1 MHTVSLR
8 TEATLI
14 NAQAPRDL
22 GQTFKVDTIVYVSVE
37 LLIEFHHFFVASVVI
52 MFQ

>member
-8 TEATLI
+8 TEATLV

-22 GQTFKVDTIVYVSVE
+22 GQTFKVDTLIYVSVE
-37 LLIEFHHFFVASVVI
+37 LLIMFHCFFVTLVAI
-52 MFQ
+52 MF